1 MFAFANILKFEGSD
15 GLENMGMNYRVT
27 VTFDLHDVPKE
38 ALEKVYDGV
47 YAGLSEIGLARTAEA
62 YGGEV
67 APLPESTVMGR
78 FPGESAEKAAEKAR
92 STVKKILK
100 SLNLDYTIFV
110 TFGTG
115 WKWSRTGAIDL
126 SG

>member
-1 MFAFANILKFEGSD
+1 
-15 GLENMGMNYRVT
+15 MGMNYRVT

-67 APLPESTVMGR
+67 APLPESTVTGK
-78 FPGESAEKAAEKAR
+78 FPGESPEKAAEKAR
-92 STVKKILK
+92 STVEKILR
-100 SLNLDYTIFV
+100 V
-110 TFGTG
+110 
-115 WKWSRTGAIDL
+115 
-126 SG
+126 

>member
-38 ALEKVYDGV
+38 AGKKVYDGV
-47 YAGLSEIGLARTAEA
+47 YAELREIGLARTAEA

-67 APLPESTVMGR
+67 APLPESTVMGK
-78 FPGESAEKAAEKAR
+78 FPGESAEEAAEAER
-92 STVKKILK
+92 DVL
-100 SLNLDYTIFV
+100 
-110 TFGTG
+110 
-115 WKWSRTGAIDL
+115 SRLTAPEGQRRTSDG
-126 SG
+126 S